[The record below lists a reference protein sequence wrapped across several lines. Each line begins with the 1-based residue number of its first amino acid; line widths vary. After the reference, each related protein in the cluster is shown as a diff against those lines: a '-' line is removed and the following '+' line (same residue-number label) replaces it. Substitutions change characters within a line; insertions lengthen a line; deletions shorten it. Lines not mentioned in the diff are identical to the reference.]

1 MSQVEGHSV
10 IDQAQEELIPQ
21 PALARGLIRM
31 TNYCSDSNMRLQQRV
46 ALITGGDQGL
56 GFGIAHAFE
65 REVARVCNASRFA
78 SNPTSA
84 FKSQSLVIS
93 YGI

>member
-31 TNYCSDSNMRLQQRV
+31 TNYCFYKGMVMSVVKRRFEQPDAEVGSVGWFVCPNTDPL
-46 ALITGGDQGL
+46 LIWSVRP
-56 GFGIAHAFE
+56 I
-65 REVARVCNASRFA
+65 RNASMHR
-78 SNPTSA
+78 
-84 FKSQSLVIS
+84 
-93 YGI
+93 